1 MESTDAQESTPEA
14 GQATASAGPSRL
26 ANQRPRGWRTWGAY
40 GLLAASLLLH
50 FGIVLCITKQWDSVT
65 AATIFPIWIWAIGG
79 GALAV
84 VSRAFRRTGLVIA
97 VCLIWI
103 VTAVVM
109 ADETTSLRRILQPEL
124 AEAHPPR
131 FHGKTVYR
139 IATINCSKRNVAAM
153 REVARFNPDIILL
166 QEVPFPTDIKSLTQ
180 ELFGMQGQFL
190 TNGYCA
196 VIAKGTLQRVR
207 SSIAPAPPYEQIVL
221 TLDDGRQIEIFSAHL
236 AQAVTRW
243 DLWNPECW
251 RAHRANRQQRRSQLV
266 HILNQQAAVSI
277 TPRRPC
283 IIGGD
288 FNAPAADITFDHLRR
303 GFRDTFRTAGRGW
316 GNTFHNR
323 FPALRIDQIWATPEI
338 IPLNA
343 RVVPTQNSDHRM
355 LVVDFI
361 LNG

>member
-1 MESTDAQESTPEA
+1 MESTDAQESPPPHEPV
-14 GQATASAGPSRL
+14 ASPGASRL
-26 ANQRPRGWRTWGAY
+26 AIPRPNRWRTWGAY
-40 GLLAASLLLH
+40 GLLALSLLLH
-50 FGIVLCITKQWDSVT
+50 FGVVLCITKQWDAVT

-79 GALAV
+79 CCLAFL
-84 VSRAFRRTGLVIA
+84 SRAFRRTGLVIA
-97 VCLIWI
+97 VSVIWI
-103 VTAVVM
+103 ITAVVM
-109 ADETTSLRRILQPEL
+109 ADETTGLRRIAQAEL
-124 AEAHPPR
+124 AEEHPPL

-139 IATINCSKRNVAAM
+139 IATINCSKRNAAAM
-153 REVARFNPDIILL
+153 REVARFHPDIVLL
-166 QEVPFPTDIKSLTQ
+166 QEVPILSDIKALTQ
-180 ELFGMQGQFL
+180 EMFGMQGQFL
-190 TNGYCA
+190 TNNHCA

-207 SSIAPAPPYEQIVL
+207 SSIAPAPPYEQVVL
-221 TLDDGRQIEIFSAHL
+221 TLDDGRQVELFSAHL

-251 RAHRANRQQRRSQLV
+251 RAHRENRQQRRSQLI
-266 HILNQQAAVSI
+266 HILNQHAAVSI

-303 GFRDTFRTAGRGW
+303 SFRDTFRTAGRGW

-343 RVVPTQNSDHRM
+343 RVVGTENSDHRM